1 MDRSE
6 VVKEAAEKLHAELL
20 ALGVD
25 VILDDRGERPGAM
38 FADWEL
44 IGVPH
49 RVVLSDRGLK
59 EGQVEYQHRRDTE
72 LTAVRQV
79 WHHAR
84 RAEDQGHRDETTAR
98 ACASRHRY
106 GRCFWLFSKKVTT
119 KNSAYGEVM
128 NTMSNIHSTTA
139 KLLINGKFTES
150 NTTEWQ
156 DILNPA
162 TQEVLGRVPMATL
175 DEVDAAIAAAHEAF
189 KTWRLTPIQARMRIM
204 LKLQDLIRDNM
215 KDIARVLTAEQGK
228 TLADA
233 EGDIQRGLEV
243 VEHACS
249 IGTLQMG
256 EYIEGVARGV
266 DTYTVQQPLGVCAGI
281 TPFNFPA
288 MIPLWMFPMAIVCG
302 NTFVLKPSEQDPLS
316 TMMLVELA
324 VQAGVPA
331 GVLNVVHGGKEVV
344 DRLCTHQDIKA
355 ISFVGSTA
363 VGTHVYNLAGQ
374 HAKRVQ
380 SMMGAKNHVVVMPDA
395 NKEQTLNALVGAA
408 FGAAGQRCMALS
420 VAVMVGETKNWID
433 ELVEKAKTLKVNAG
447 HEPQTDIGP
456 VISPRAKARV
466 IDLINS
472 GVEQGAQLLLDGRDV
487 KVAGYEHGNFVGA
500 TIFNQVT
507 TDMRIY
513 TEEIFGPVLAIIH
526 VDTLEQAMELVNANP
541 FGNGVGLFTQSGAI
555 ARTFQNNIDIGQVGI
570 NIPIPVPVPFFSFTG
585 SRGSKLGDLGPYGKQ
600 AVQFYTQTK
609 TITSRWFEDTQEK
622 GEVNTTISLR

>member
-1 MDRSE
+1 MN
-6 VVKEAAEKLHAELL
+6 A
-20 ALGVD
+20 
-25 VILDDRGERPGAM
+25 I
-38 FADWEL
+38 
-44 IGVPH
+44 
-49 RVVLSDRGLK
+49 
-59 EGQVEYQHRRDTE
+59 
-72 LTAVRQV
+72 
-79 WHHAR
+79 HHP
-84 RAEDQGHRDETTAR
+84 QQSTG
-98 ACASRHRY
+98 
-106 GRCFWLFSKKVTT
+106 F
-119 KNSAYGEVM
+119 
-128 NTMSNIHSTTA
+128 TTA
-139 KLLINGKFTES
+139 KLLINGEFVES
-150 NTTEWQ
+150 STSHWQ
-156 DILNPA
+156 DIVNPA
-162 TQEVLGRVPMATL
+162 TQEVLGRVPFATAE
-175 DEVDAAIAAAHEAF
+175 EVNAAIAAAQNALAS
-189 KTWRLTPIQARMRIM
+189 WRQTPIQARMRIM
-204 LKLQDLIRDNM
+204 LKLQDLIRNNL
-215 KDIARVLTAEQGK
+215 KSIAQVLTAEQGK

-324 VQAGVPA
+324 IEAGIPA

-344 DRLCTHQDIKA
+344 DLLCTHHDIKA

-363 VGTHVYNLAGQ
+363 VGTHVYQLAGQ
-374 HAKRVQ
+374 HGKRVQ

-420 VAVMVGETKNWID
+420 VAIMVGEAQHWVD
-433 ELVEKAKTLKVNAG
+433 ELVNKAKTLKVNAG
-447 HEPQTDIGP
+447 HEPNTDVGP
-456 VISPRAKARV
+456 VISTRAKARV

-472 GVEQGAQLLLDGRDV
+472 GVEQGAKLLLDGRDV
-487 KVAGYEHGNFVGA
+487 QVSGYEQGNFVGP

-513 TEEIFGPVLAIIH
+513 QEEVFGPVLAIMH
-526 VDTLEQAMELVNANP
+526 VETLEQAIALINANP
-541 FGNGVGLFTQSGAI
+541 FGNGVGLFTQNGHT
-555 ARTFQNNIDIGQVGI
+555 ARIFQHQIDIGQVGI

-609 TITSRWFEDTQEK
+609 TITSRWFEDDQETS
-622 GEVNTTISLR
+622 GVNTTISLR

>member
-1 MDRSE
+1 
-6 VVKEAAEKLHAELL
+6 
-20 ALGVD
+20 
-25 VILDDRGERPGAM
+25 
-38 FADWEL
+38 
-44 IGVPH
+44 
-49 RVVLSDRGLK
+49 
-59 EGQVEYQHRRDTE
+59 
-72 LTAVRQV
+72 
-79 WHHAR
+79 
-84 RAEDQGHRDETTAR
+84 
-98 ACASRHRY
+98 
-106 GRCFWLFSKKVTT
+106 
-119 KNSAYGEVM
+119 M
-128 NTMSNIHSTTA
+128 NAIHQPNRNTQLTTA
-139 KLLINGKFTES
+139 KLLINGQFVES
-150 NTTEWQ
+150 KTAQWQ
-156 DILNPA
+156 DIINPA
-162 TQEVLGRVPMATL
+162 TQEVLGRVPFATAE
-175 DEVDAAIAAAHEAF
+175 EVNEAISAAHNAF
-189 KTWRLTPIQARMRIM
+189 AEWKQTSIQARMRIM
-204 LKLQDLIRDNM
+204 LKLQDLIRQNA
-215 KDIARVLTAEQGK
+215 KKIAQVLTAEQGK

-256 EYIEGVARGV
+256 EYVEGVARGV
-266 DTYTVQQPLGVCAGI
+266 DTYTLQQPLGVCAGI

-324 VQAGVPA
+324 IEAGVPA

-344 DRLCTHQDIKA
+344 DMLCSHSDIKA

-374 HAKRVQ
+374 HGKRVQ

-420 VAVMVGETKNWID
+420 VAVMVGETKTWVND
-433 ELVEKAKTLKVNAG
+433 LVEKTKMLNVNAG
-447 HEPQTDIGP
+447 HEPNTDVGP
-456 VISPRAKARV
+456 VISQKAKARV

-472 GVEQGAQLLLDGRDV
+472 GIEQGAELLLDGRDV
-487 KVAGYEHGNFVGA
+487 LVKGYEQGNFIGP
-500 TIFNQVT
+500 TIFNAVSAE
-507 TDMRIY
+507 MRIY
-513 TEEIFGPVLAIIH
+513 KEEVFGPVLAIIH
-526 VDTLEQAMELVNANP
+526 VDTLEEAIALINANP
-541 FGNGVGLFTQSGAI
+541 FGNGVGLFTQSGMT
-555 ARTFQNNIDIGQVGI
+555 ARTFQHNIDIGQVGI

-609 TITSRWFEDTQEK
+609 TITSRWFEDSQDV
-622 GEVNTTISLR
+622 GGVNTTINLR

>member
-1 MDRSE
+1 MN
-6 VVKEAAEKLHAELL
+6 AIHN
-20 ALGVD
+20 
-25 VILDDRGERPGAM
+25 IQ
-38 FADWEL
+38 
-44 IGVPH
+44 
-49 RVVLSDRGLK
+49 LK
-59 EGQVEYQHRRDTE
+59 KAQ
-72 LTAVRQV
+72 
-79 WHHAR
+79 
-84 RAEDQGHRDETTAR
+84 
-98 ACASRHRY
+98 
-106 GRCFWLFSKKVTT
+106 
-119 KNSAYGEVM
+119 
-128 NTMSNIHSTTA
+128 
-139 KLLINGKFTES
+139 LLINGEFVDSK
-150 NTTEWQ
+150 TTHWQ
-156 DILNPA
+156 DIVNPA
-162 TQEVLGRVPMATL
+162 TQEVLGQVPFATA
-175 DEVDAAIAAAHEAF
+175 DEVNAAIASAQNAF
-189 KTWRLTPIQARMRIM
+189 ESWHQTPIQARMRIM
-204 LKLQDLIRDNM
+204 LKLQDLIAKNA
-215 KDIARVLTAEQGK
+215 KDIAKVLTAEQGK

-256 EYIEGVARGV
+256 EYVEGVARGV
-266 DTYTVQQPLGVCAGI
+266 DTYTLQQPLGVCAGI

-344 DRLCTHQDIKA
+344 DLLCTHQDIKA
-355 ISFVGSTA
+355 ISFVGSTH

-374 HAKRVQ
+374 HGKRVQ

-420 VAVMVGETKNWID
+420 VAVMVGESKEWI
-433 ELVEKAKTLKVNAG
+433 ETLVEKAKTLSVNAG
-447 HEPQTDIGP
+447 HEQNTDIGP

-466 IDLINS
+466 LDLINS
-472 GVEQGAQLLLDGRDV
+472 GVAEGATLVLDGRDV
-487 KVAGYEHGNFVGA
+487 QVKGYEQGNFVGQ
-500 TIFNQVT
+500 TIFTDVK

-513 TEEIFGPVLAIIH
+513 KEEIFGPVLAIIN
-526 VDTLEQAMELVNANP
+526 VDTLEEAITLINANP
-541 FGNGVGLFTQSGAI
+541 FGNGVGLFTQSGAT
-555 ARTFQNNIDIGQVGI
+555 ARTFQHQINIGQVGI

-609 TITSRWFEDTQEK
+609 TITSRWFEDSHEST
-622 GEVNTTISLR
+622 GVNTTINLR